1 MTTSRFLAAL
11 VMLAPALLL
20 GAQDPA
26 PHSYVPPDGFVP
38 DAVTAVRIAV
48 AVWIPIYGAKQIETE
63 KPFTATLTGG
73 VWAVSGSLPAGAN
86 LGGAAYAEIA
96 KADGRIIRVTHGK

>member
-1 MTTSRFLAAL
+1 MTASRLLAAL
-11 VMLAPALLL
+11 VMLVPALLL

-63 KPFTATLTGG
+63 KPFTATLAGG
-73 VWAVSGSLPAGAN
+73 VSTVTGSLPTGFAG
-86 LGGAAYAEIA
+86 GVAYAEIA